1 MVNQRNNK
9 LKYLTSLYDYMTI
22 YSAFF
27 INMAFDSNKNS
38 EYTERCG
45 GENAVTKL

>member
-1 MVNQRNNK
+1 
-9 LKYLTSLYDYMTI
+9 MTI

-27 INMAFDSNKNS
+27 INMAFDSNKKS

-45 GENAVTKL
+45 GGRERENAVTKL